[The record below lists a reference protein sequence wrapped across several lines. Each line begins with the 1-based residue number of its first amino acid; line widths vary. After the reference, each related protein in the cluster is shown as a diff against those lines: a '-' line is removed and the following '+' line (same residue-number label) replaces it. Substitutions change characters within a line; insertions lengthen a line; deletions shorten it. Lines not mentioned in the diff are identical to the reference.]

1 MRRTSRVCRRAAVVI
16 GCWVAL
22 LPGCGPPP
30 LKTVP
35 LSGKVTVNG
44 KPANRAKVFF
54 TPVTPPQGKAILP
67 FAESAAD
74 GTFRV
79 STLFPDDGLPP
90 GEYAVTVIWP
100 TYHSGGD
107 QEIEGPDRLKG
118 RYNDVQNPPLKVVVK
133 EGQTELPLLEL
144 RMP

>member
-1 MRRTSRVCRRAAVVI
+1 MLI

-22 LPGCGPPP
+22 LPGCGPQP

-44 KPANRAKVFF
+44 KPAARAKVFF
-54 TPVTPPQGKAILP
+54 TPVTPLDGKPILP
-67 FAESAAD
+67 SAETAAD

-79 STLFPDDGLPP
+79 STLLPDDGLPP

-100 TYHSGGD
+100 TYSSGGD

-118 RYNDVQNPPLKVVVK
+118 RYNDVKNPPLKVVVT
-133 EGQTELPLLEL
+133 EGTTELPPLAL
-144 RMP
+144 RLP